1 MDGYCVDRNKS
12 INEITNLLHRIK
24 DPKHLSNV
32 HDWVIRLTTGEPSDC
47 KTDYLRLLEYTLKS
61 EDGTVREP
69 FSRPPPPDGQLDRFG
84 LARKPPSADEWCD
97 TRAMGSLAAGG
108 CCYGNMT
115 SDDWTMPMDHE
126 QNPTIPAPSELVD
139 LVKRMDC
146 ETASLQRFVID
157 ASRYTCDK
165 GRLMV
170 HVVDNLL
177 DGYRQIAESVFHE
190 RTRKLGD
197 ALAKEQVALLLRYR
211 TNGQR
216 MLSRAQIML
225 NHLRELAP
233 TFRYDHYM
241 AEPDDQIRL
250 EIEAMRSDRSASGEG
265 QTTNRV
271 ETAEVDREDN
281 DDAAQQKKLLC
292 ALNWLRSEL
301 ERADCENT
309 ILIDRYDTVVAAIG
323 VASKKKIANECRS
336 KTEKH
341 AVKSKL
347 DELRAQS
354 AKQMCLIDC
363 LMEKIAIYGTSNIP
377 TC

>member
-1 MDGYCVDRNKS
+1 MNNYVDKNKS

-24 DPKHLSNV
+24 DPRHLSNV
-32 HDWVIRLTTGEPSDC
+32 HDWVIRLATGEPSDC

-84 LARKPPSADEWCD
+84 LARRPRSDDEWRD
-97 TRAMGSLAAGG
+97 NRATGSLAAGG
-108 CCYGNMT
+108 CCYGNLT
-115 SDDWTMPMDHE
+115 ADDWTLPMDRE
-126 QNPTIPAPSELVD
+126 RDPPIPAPCELVNLID
-139 LVKRMDC
+139 QMDC

-157 ASRYTCDK
+157 ARRYTCDD
-165 GRLMV
+165 GRLMA

-177 DGYRQIAESVFHE
+177 DGYRQIAETVFQD
-190 RTRKLGD
+190 RTCKLGD

-225 NHLRELAP
+225 NHLRELMP
-233 TFRYDHYM
+233 TFRYDHYI
-241 AEPDDQIRL
+241 AESDDQIRL
-250 EIEAMRSDRSASGEG
+250 QIEAMRTARSASGEG
-265 QTTNRV
+265 Q
-271 ETAEVDREDN
+271 EPPPDSEEH

-301 ERADCENT
+301 ERADCENAT
-309 ILIDRYDTVVAAIG
+309 LIDRYDTVVAAIG
-323 VASKKKIANECRS
+323 VASKKKIASECRS
-336 KTEKH
+336 KAEKRE
-341 AVKSKL
+341 VKAKL

-354 AKQMCLIDC
+354 SKQMALIDS
-363 LMEKIAIYGTSNIP
+363 LMEKISIYGTSNIP